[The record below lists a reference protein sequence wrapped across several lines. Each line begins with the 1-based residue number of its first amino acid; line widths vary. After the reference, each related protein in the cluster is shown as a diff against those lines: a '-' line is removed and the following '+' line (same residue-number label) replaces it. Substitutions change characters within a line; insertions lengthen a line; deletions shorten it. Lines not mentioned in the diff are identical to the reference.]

1 MQIGAI
7 GYNYSHN
14 KDFVMDRP
22 NGPGA
27 WLFLLIKTSALF
39 TLNGRKIKV
48 KKNSFIILSPDMP
61 CKYHAAE
68 DVYTDDW
75 AYFSADDTDREK
87 FLRLKIPI
95 NEIVPLGSIEELSQ
109 LMHTMAFEF
118 YSANAYNDEV
128 MEHYTEIL
136 LLKLSRIIESGIG
149 NSSAALAEKNYR
161 LTQIRNLIHTMPE
174 NIPDI
179 DSIAKD
185 AGMSRSSFQHLYKKM
200 FGISVMAD
208 VISGRTERAKRLLSA
223 TNLTVREI
231 AERCGYSNEYN
242 FMRQFKARTG
252 QTPTEYRKRL

>member
-95 NEIVPLGSIEELSQ
+95 NEIVHLGSISMPAAPLFS
-109 LMHTMAFEF
+109 LTALIAAAMFS
-118 YSANAYNDEV
+118 SANI
-128 MEHYTEIL
+128 HSI
-136 LLKLSRIIESGIG
+136 
-149 NSSAALAEKNYR
+149 SS
-161 LTQIRNLIHTMPE
+161 TCC
-174 NIPDI
+174 
-179 DSIAKD
+179 
-185 AGMSRSSFQHLYKKM
+185 SSFC
-200 FGISVMAD
+200 S
-208 VISGRTERAKRLLSA
+208 
-223 TNLTVREI
+223 
-231 AERCGYSNEYN
+231 
-242 FMRQFKARTG
+242 
-252 QTPTEYRKRL
+252 